1 MTQCTRSRQVRKAQ
15 SVSSPEIAEL
25 LGPDPLTEALRGKI
39 RDVLA
44 TLFDEELTQVL
55 GAAKGQRVATRCG
68 YRHGEKARTL
78 TTGLGLVQLALPR
91 GRLFTPEGHE
101 REWTSHFLARYQR
114 RARAVDGALLGA
126 YLSGANSRRIK
137 GALAPLLRGAPLSK
151 SAVSRIVGRL
161 TSLFEAWRTRSLRD
175 ERIGLLYL
183 DAIALRVRIAQK
195 VVSAP
200 VLVALGVRAD
210 GQKVVLALELLASE
224 STAAWGGL
232 VASVVRHG
240 LRRPRLCV
248 IDGSPGLRAAVEAN
262 WPGVAVQRCTVH
274 KLRNLERHTPRHA
287 VEEVRTDYHRIVYAE
302 SLPAAQQAYRAFVAK
317 WSKLASKVAES
328 LQEAGDELLTFY
340 RFPKSQWKSLRTT
353 NAIER
358 LHGEFRRRVKT
369 QGSLPNA
376 QAAELLLFGLLTSGQ
391 IRMRRIDGWHQLD
404 QLPAPLTEQAA

>member
-1 MTQCTRSRQVRKAQ
+1 MKQCTRSRQVRKAQ
-15 SVSSPEIAEL
+15 SVSPPEMAEL

-44 TLFDEELTQVL
+44 MLFDEELTQVL

-78 TTGLGLVQLALPR
+78 TTGLGLVQLAMPR

-126 YLSGANSRRIK
+126 YLGGANSRRIK

-175 ERIGLLYL
+175 ERIVLLYL

-200 VLVALGVRAD
+200 VLVALGVHAD
-210 GQKVVLALELLASE
+210 GQKAVLDLELLASE
-224 STAAWGGL
+224 SMAAWGGL
-232 VASVVRHG
+232 VTGLVARG

-248 IDGSPGLRAAVEAN
+248 IDGSPGLRTAVEAS
-262 WPGVAVQRCTVH
+262 WPGMVVQRCTVH
-274 KLRNLERHTPRHA
+274 KLRNLERHVPHHA
-287 VEEVRTDYHRIVYAE
+287 LEEVRTDYHRIVYAE
-302 SLPAAQQAYRAFVAK
+302 SGEVARHAYRAVVAK
-317 WSKLASKVAES
+317 WSKLAPKVAES

-340 RFPKSQWKSLRTT
+340 RFPTSQWKSLRTT

-376 QAAELLLFGLLTSGQ
+376 QAAELLLFGLLSSGQ
-391 IRMRRIDGWHQLD
+391 IRMRRIDGWQHLGQI
-404 QLPAPLTEQAA
+404 PEPLMQDAA

>member
-1 MTQCTRSRQVRKAQ
+1 
-15 SVSSPEIAEL
+15 
-25 LGPDPLTEALRGKI
+25 
-39 RDVLA
+39 LA

-55 GAAKGQRVATRCG
+55 GAAKGERVATRCG
-68 YRHGEKARTL
+68 YRHGEKARML
-78 TTGLGLVQLALPR
+78 TTGLGPVQLAMPR
-91 GRLFTPEGHE
+91 GRLFTPEGHA

-126 YLSGANSRRIK
+126 YLGGANSRRIK
-137 GALAPLLRGAPLSK
+137 GALAPLLRGAPLSR

-161 TSLFEAWRTRSLRD
+161 KALFEEWRTRSLGD
-175 ERIGLLYL
+175 ERIAVLYL
-183 DAIALRVRIAQK
+183 DAIALRVRLAQT

-210 GQKVVLALELLASE
+210 GQKAVLDLELLASE

-232 VASVVRHG
+232 VTG
-240 LRRPRLCV
+240 LGERGLHRPRLCV
-248 IDGSPGLRAAVEAN
+248 IDRSPGLRAAVEAT
-262 WPGVAVQRCTVH
+262 WPGMAVQRCTVH

-287 VEEVRTDYHRIVYAE
+287 LEEVRTDYHRIVYAE
-302 SLPAAQQAYRAFVAK
+302 SLPAAQRAARAFVAK
-317 WSKLASKVAES
+317 WAMRAPKVAES
-328 LQEAGDELLTFY
+328 LQEAGDELLTVS
-340 RFPKSQWKSLRTT
+340 RFPQSQWKALWTT

-391 IRMRRIDGWHQLD
+391 IRMRWIDGWQQLD
-404 QLPAPLTEQAA
+404 QLPAPLAQHAA

>member
-1 MTQCTRSRQVRKAQ
+1 MKQCTRSRQVRKAQ

-25 LGPDPLTEALRGKI
+25 LGPDPLTEALRGKV
-39 RDVLA
+39 RDLLA

-78 TTGLGLVQLALPR
+78 TTGLGLVQLAMPR
-91 GRLFTPEGHE
+91 GRLFTPEGPE

-161 TSLFEAWRTRSLRD
+161 TSLFDAWRTRSLRD

-248 IDGSPGLRAAVEAN
+248 IDGSPGLRAAVE
-262 WPGVAVQRCTVH
+262 
-274 KLRNLERHTPRHA
+274 
-287 VEEVRTDYHRIVYAE
+287 EVRTDYHRIVYAE

-317 WSKLASKVAES
+317 WAKRAPKVAES

-340 RFPKSQWKSLRTT
+340 RFPTSQWKSLRTT

-391 IRMRRIDGWHQLD
+391 IRMRRIDGWQQLGHI
-404 QLPAPLTEQAA
+404 PEPLMQHAA

>member
-1 MTQCTRSRQVRKAQ
+1 MRQCTRSRTVRKAQ

-55 GAAKGQRVATRCG
+55 AAAKGERVASRCG
-68 YRHGEKARTL
+68 YRHGTKAREL
-78 TTGLGLVQLALPR
+78 TTGLGKVQLPMPR

-101 REWTSHFLARYQR
+101 REWRSHLLTRYQR
-114 RARAVDGALLGA
+114 RAAAVDGALLGA

-137 GALAPLLRGAPLSK
+137 GALAPLRWGAPLSR

-161 TSLFEAWRTRSLRD
+161 RSLFEAWRTRSLEQ
-175 ERIGLLYL
+175 ERAVILYL
-183 DAIALRVRIAQK
+183 DAIALRVRIAKK

-200 VLVALGVRAD
+200 VLVALGVEAD
-210 GQKVVLALELLASE
+210 GRKTVLDLELLTSE
-224 STAAWGGL
+224 SMAAWSGLVTGL
-232 VASVVRHG
+232 VARG

-287 VEEVRTDYHRIVYAE
+287 TEEMRTDYHRIVYAE
-302 SLPAAQQAYRAFVAK
+302 SLSTAQQAYQAFVAK
-317 WSKLASKVAES
+317 WAKRAPKVAES
-328 LQEAGDELLTFY
+328 LKEAGEELLTFY

-353 NAIER
+353 NAIAR

-376 QAAELLLFGLLTSGQ
+376 QAAELLLFGLLSSGQ
-391 IRMRRIDGWHQLD
+391 IRMRRIDGWQHLGQI
-404 QLPAPLTEQAA
+404 PEPLMQDAA